1 MLLLSL
7 RSLVEIKG
15 LQIKLK
21 ESENWDMDWNI
32 LELCLKNTRKRR
44 QASHAASAHLL
55 QLEPVVSRC
64 FQQEPLTEPPA
75 LGGSIHMA
83 QGKVGSHRPW
93 RPATH
98 C

>member
-32 LELCLKNTRKRR
+32 LELYLKTRE
-44 QASHAASAHLL
+44 SAVKLL
-55 QLEPVVSRC
+55 MPHPHICSSLNQ
-64 FQQEPLTEPPA
+64 
-75 LGGSIHMA
+75 
-83 QGKVGSHRPW
+83 
-93 RPATH
+93 
-98 C
+98 

>member
-21 ESENWDMDWNI
+21 ESENWDMEWNI
-32 LELCLKNTRKRR
+32 LELCFKNTRKHR